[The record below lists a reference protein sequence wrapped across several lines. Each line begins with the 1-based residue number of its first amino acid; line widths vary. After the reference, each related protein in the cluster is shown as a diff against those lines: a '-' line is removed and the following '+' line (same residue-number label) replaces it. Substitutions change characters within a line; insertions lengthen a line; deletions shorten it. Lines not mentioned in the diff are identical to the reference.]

1 MRKLRVFFA
10 VLVTC
15 GSVAPSHA
23 ESNTPKACPAGA
35 LGTSR
40 VLETGTQGG
49 LEVGLKT
56 YPRSLPLRDHEV
68 VLTFDDGPDA
78 ATTPAVLDALAAQC
92 VHATFFLIGRN
103 AQANPRIAR
112 RELAEG
118 HTIGHHSFSH
128 PAVTLR
134 RLSTAAAEADIDKG
148 FKADDLAV
156 YGQAGAEPRVPFFRY
171 PGFAD
176 TPEVDSWLAGRNIAI
191 FGADLW
197 ASDWQDMTPQAELDL
212 IMGRLEKT
220 KGGIVLL
227 HDSRGQTAKMMPA
240 FLAALKAGGFKIVR
254 IVPGPGK
261 AETRPAPEGWTSE
274 TERIITEVF
283 HSEGVGARRPGARDR
298 DLRGVE

>member
-1 MRKLRVFFA
+1 M
-10 VLVTC
+10 TC

-23 ESNTPKACPAGA
+23 EGNKSQACPAGVP
-35 LGTSR
+35 GISR
-40 VLETGTQGG
+40 VLEIGTQGG

-56 YPRSLPLRDHEV
+56 YPRSLTLRDHEV

-78 ATTPAVLDALAAQC
+78 ATTPDVLDALAAQC
-92 VHATFFLIGRN
+92 VKATFFLIGRN
-103 AQANPRIAR
+103 AQALPQIAR

-134 RLSTAAAEADIDKG
+134 RLSTSAAEADIERG
-148 FKADDLAV
+148 FQADDLAV
-156 YGQAGAEPRVPFFRY
+156 YGAAGPAPRVPFFRY

-176 TPEVDSWLAGRNIAI
+176 TPEVNRWLAGRNIAI

-197 ASDWQDMTPQAELDL
+197 ASDWQDMTPQAELALVMD
-212 IMGRLEKT
+212 RLEKT

-227 HDSRGQTAKMMPA
+227 HDSRSQTAKMMPA
-240 FLAALKAGGFKIVR
+240 FLAALKAGGFKIVH

-261 AETRPAPEGWTSE
+261 AETRPAPDGWTSE
-274 TERIITEVF
+274 TERIIAEVF
-283 HSEGVGARRPGARDR
+283 HREGVRVHRPGTRDR